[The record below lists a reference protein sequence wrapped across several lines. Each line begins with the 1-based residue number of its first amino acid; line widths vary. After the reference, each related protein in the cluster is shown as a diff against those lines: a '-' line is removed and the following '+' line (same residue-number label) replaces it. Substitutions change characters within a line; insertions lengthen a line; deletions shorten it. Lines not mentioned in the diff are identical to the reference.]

1 MIGMGVLRILVDTN
15 VLVAAMT
22 RKDSENRAV
31 LRACLGGICGPSLV
45 RPCFW
50 RGETLFLEY
59 EDVMGRET
67 VFRKCPLTARE
78 RGQLFDS
85 FLSCCEWVQTWFL
98 WRPNLRDEGDNHLV
112 ELALAAGAAIVTH
125 NVRDFRNPD
134 LCFPELQIITPRE
147 LIRELV

>member
-1 MIGMGVLRILVDTN
+1 MNRMGVPRILVDTN

-31 LRACLGGICGPSLV
+31 LRACLGGYL
-45 RPCFW
+45 RPVI
-50 RGETLFLEY
+50 GESLFLEY

-134 LCFPELQIITPRE
+134 LCFPELRIITPRE